1 MSTKVAIVG
10 ATGYNGAELI
20 RILLRHK
27 GAQIT
32 YLGSRST
39 DRPKISSI
47 HKELLGLCDM
57 VVEPLDVD
65 VMAKRADVAFLGVPH
80 TAAMEY
86 APELLS
92 KGLKVIDLSADYRLK
107 SAADYAKWYG
117 HEHTDAANLAHAVY
131 GLPELFADRIKKATL
146 VANPGCYP
154 TSVILGAYPLIASGL
169 VTPEVIA
176 DSKSGVTGAG
186 KKLTDATH
194 FPEAN
199 ESVAAYKVG
208 KHQHTP
214 EMAQALSETS
224 GKNVK
229 VTFVPHLIPMDRGIE
244 STLYLK
250 PTRAVTADDVAAA
263 FARYYAKEPFI
274 RLRGGEFGRTKDV
287 AFTNFCDIAWTVT
300 ADWVIVSSCI
310 DNLVKGAAGQAVEN
324 MNLMFGHERTD
335 GLL

>member
-1 MSTKVAIVG
+1 MSTKVAIIG

-57 VVEPLDVD
+57 VVEPLDMA

-86 APELLS
+86 APELLA

-107 SAADYAKWYG
+107 SAAEYAKWYG

-131 GLPELFADRIKKATL
+131 GLPELFAERIKKATL

-169 VTPEVIA
+169 ATPEVVA

-214 EMAQALSETS
+214 EMAQALSEVS
-224 GKNVK
+224 GKSVK

-250 PTRAVTADDVAAA
+250 PARAVTADDVAAA
-263 FARYYAKEPFI
+263 FAKYYAKEPFI

-287 AFTNFCDIAWTVT
+287 AFTNFCDVAWTVT
-300 ADWVIVSSCI
+300 PDWVIVSSCI

-324 MNLMFGHERTD
+324 MNLMFGHERTE